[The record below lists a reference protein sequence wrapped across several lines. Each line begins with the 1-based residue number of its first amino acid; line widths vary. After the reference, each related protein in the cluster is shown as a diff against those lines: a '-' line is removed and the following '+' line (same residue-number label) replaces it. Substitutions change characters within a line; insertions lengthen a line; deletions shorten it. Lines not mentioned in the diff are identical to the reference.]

1 MASRAPADSALLT
14 HKGWFGVCPV
24 YLGDLDGPAP
34 LVDPR
39 SPLLIPLFLLSEA
52 MFALCFTALAAAGR
66 ENPGWALKI
75 TGKLSRPIRIE
86 APRAYED

>member
-1 MASRAPADSALLT
+1 MTPRAPVEGVLLT

-24 YLGDLDGPAP
+24 YLGDLDTEAP
-34 LVDPR
+34 LIDPR

-52 MFALCFTALAAAGR
+52 MFGLCFTVLAAAGR

-75 TGKLSRPIRIE
+75 TGKLRRPIRIE
-86 APRAYED
+86 APRICED